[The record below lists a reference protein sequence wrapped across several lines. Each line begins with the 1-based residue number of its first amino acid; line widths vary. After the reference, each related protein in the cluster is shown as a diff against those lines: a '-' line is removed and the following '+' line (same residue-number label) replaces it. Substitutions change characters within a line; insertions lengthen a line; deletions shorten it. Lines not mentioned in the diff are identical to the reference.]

1 MDNKE
6 NNVPKEKSELMKVIN
21 ELSKGDVL
29 RTLEMYKYVRSF
41 LPQDKE
47 EGNIEKLKILSKY
60 DDIATEFFK
69 IIGYAKPIPT
79 SKGSRLGPL
88 KITRTDKSVS
98 VNGYTAYDIMEK
110 EPCLLP
116 DTAYIWLS
124 RLRDNDENSKDI
136 LNMIEN
142 GIPANRMV
150 KLSYNIGQI
159 RKYLSKLEG
168 TTDVVVEKLVK
179 PYYGHPDI
187 ANEFEYW
194 IRTKTFVSNNP
205 ITEQGYTAQRIYN
218 EFGDRLQASGIF
230 SLLIT
235 LRTNPEKGLNYI
247 KTNFPIK

>member
-1 MDNKE
+1 MNNQE
-6 NNVPKEKSELMKVIN
+6 NNVSKEKSELMKVID
-21 ELSKGDVL
+21 ELSKGDVM
-29 RTLEMYKYVRSF
+29 RTVEMYKYVKSC

-47 EGNIEKLKILSKY
+47 EENIKKLRILAKY

-69 IIGYAKPIPT
+69 IIGYAKPIQT
-79 SKGSRLGPL
+79 SKGSRLEPL
-88 KITRTDKSVS
+88 KITKTDKSVR

-124 RLRDNDENSKDI
+124 RLKDNDENSKGI

-142 GIPANRMV
+142 GIPANKMM

-168 TTDVVVEKLVK
+168 ATDVVVEQLVK
-179 PYYGHPDI
+179 KYYGHPDI

-194 IRTKTFVSNNP
+194 IRTKNFVSNNP

-218 EFGDRLQASGIF
+218 EFCDKLNASGVF

-235 LRTNPEKGLNYI
+235 LRTDSEKGLKYI
-247 KTNFPIK
+247 EDNFPTK